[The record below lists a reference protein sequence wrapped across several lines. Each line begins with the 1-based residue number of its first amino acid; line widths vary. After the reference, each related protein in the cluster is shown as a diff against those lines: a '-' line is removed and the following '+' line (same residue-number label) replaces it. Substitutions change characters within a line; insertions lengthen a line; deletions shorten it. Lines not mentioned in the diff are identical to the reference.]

1 MASIFRQS
9 YTVKDKSG
17 KRIRKKSKFWYIDFK
32 AADGIRKR
40 IKGFKDKQATTQL
53 AAELE
58 RKAELA
64 QAGIIDRY
72 AEHRKKPLME
82 HMEDFYQALLAK
94 GRTTKHA
101 QQTRYRL
108 EQILHGCK
116 FTVWGDIVASRVQQ
130 VLANLRSGG
139 DGISIQTS
147 NYYLQAIKQFCRW
160 MVQDGRAPE
169 SPVAHL
175 AKLNAS
181 KDRRH
186 ERRSLE
192 LEEIR
197 LLLATTAAGP
207 KRFGMTGCERALLY
221 RLAAESGLRA
231 NELRSLKVSSFDFKN
246 FTLTVRVGDTK
257 NRKLAVLPLKR
268 ETAAELREFFQG
280 KMPTTKAF
288 GGTYKRLTLK
298 TADMLKA
305 DLADAGIPY
314 VDNGGRYADFHSLR
328 HTTGS
333 LLAATGV
340 HPKVAQSIMRH
351 CDINLTM
358 LRYTHTLRGQESRA
372 IEGLPD
378 LRSPSEGE
386 QKLMGTDNTPAGAY
400 KPAYK
405 KLAKNAYSDSNQIS
419 SDGIANG
426 VEVEDLS
433 ETSDVGNSLSLTEL
447 DNEKESLAATV
458 TTKDSNAPG
467 RTRTCNPRIRSPRLY
482 PIELRAQKFA
492 TACKITSLH

>member
-1 MASIFRQS
+1 MASIFKQQ
-9 YTVKDKSG
+9 YTARDKCGKKVKRKSQY
-17 KRIRKKSKFWYIDFK
+17 WYIDYK
-32 AADGIRKR
+32 TAEGTRKR
-40 IKGFKDKQATTQL
+40 VKGFKDKQATAQL
-53 AAELE
+53 AAKMEKE
-58 RKAELA
+58 AELA

-72 AEHRKKPLME
+72 AEHRKKPLAE
-82 HMEDFYQALLAK
+82 HVEEFYQTLLAK
-94 GRTTKHA
+94 GRTAKHA

-108 EQILHGCK
+108 EQIMHGCK
-116 FTVWGDIVASRVQQ
+116 FMVWGDIVASRVQQ
-130 VLANLRSGG
+130 ILAHLRSGE
-139 DGISIQTS
+139 DDISIQTS

-160 MVQDGRAPE
+160 MVQDRRASE
-169 SPVAHL
+169 SPLAHL

-197 LLLATTAAGP
+197 SLLATTTAGP
-207 KRFGMTGCERALLY
+207 KRFGMTGSERALLY
-221 RLAAESGLRA
+221 CLAAESGLRA

-246 FTLTVRVGDTK
+246 LTLTVRVGDTK
-257 NRKLAVLPLKR
+257 NRKPAVLPLKR
-268 ETAAELREFFQG
+268 ETAVEMREFFQG

-351 CDINLTM
+351 SDINLTM
-358 LRYTHTLRGQESRA
+358 SRYTHTLRGQESRA

-378 LRSPSEGE
+378 LRPPSKGE

-405 KLAKNAYSDSNQIS
+405 KLTKNAYSDSNQIS
-419 SDGIANG
+419 SDGIDNR

-433 ETSDVGNSLSLTEL
+433 KTSDLGNSLSLTEL
-447 DNEKESLAATV
+447 GNEKESLATTV
-458 TTKDSNAPG
+458 ATKDSNAPG
-467 RTRTCNPRIRSPRLY
+467 RTRTCNLRIRSPRLY
-482 PIELRAQKFA
+482 PIELRAPNSKA
-492 TACKITSLH
+492 TAL